1 MIRRPPRSTLF
12 PYTTLFRSV
21 DGDECVGGEDG
32 GLEDRRGA
40 LVDQLAGERDA
51 LGVRI
56 VRQINEHAAGEVAAR
71 ERPDLRA
78 LVEAVLE
85 HLVGLELDGK
95 RLVDFPPEELVA
107 LEAGGE
113 AGFGEAVGHGGR
125 ISSAATRL
133 RRLSNGELLAKDFF

>member
-1 MIRRPPRSTLF
+1 MKAAILWCED
-12 PYTTLFRSV
+12 V
-21 DGDECVGGEDG
+21 DGDECVVGEEA

-95 RLVDFPPEELVA
+95 RLVDFPPEELWA
-107 LEAGGE
+107 LGAGGE
-113 AGFGEAVGHGGR
+113 AGFGDGVGRGGR
-125 ISSAATRL
+125 SFSATSRP
-133 RRLSNGELLAKDFF
+133 REGTQGELLS